1 MADPIARFA
10 ATVAGPGHEI
20 DLARASLAVAAGA
33 EPDLD
38 PEPWLEALDRFAE
51 GVGDLLE
58 LKRRLFSELGF
69 AGNAADYYDEKNSFL
84 NHVIERRLGNPL
96 SLSIVTIEVGRRAGI
111 ELDGIGMPGHFLVRH
126 RRTELFLD
134 AFCAGE
140 VLDMAECEARWRQ
153 ISGVGPYVPFRP
165 SMLAPVGKRA
175 ILTRMLANLADIYR
189 RKGWLEDLEWVQRM
203 RLEIPEVDRQ
213 EALSLAETLSAMGR
227 FDEAAIELESRAAE
241 DPEPDRSMIFLTA
254 ARRMRAH
261 LN

>member
-1 MADPIARFA
+1 MADRVSRFA
-10 ATVAGPGHEI
+10 ALVAGPDREV

-51 GVGDLLE
+51 GVNGFIE
-58 LKRRLFSELGF
+58 LRRRLFSELRF
-69 AGNAADYYDEKNSFL
+69 AGNTADYYDEKNSLL

-111 ELDGIGMPGHFLVRH
+111 EFDGIGMPGHFLVRH
-126 RRTELFLD
+126 RKTELFLD

-140 VLDMAECEARWRQ
+140 VLDLAECEARWRQ

-165 SMLAPVGKRA
+165 SMLAPVGKRV
-175 ILTRMLANLADIYR
+175 ILARMLTNLADIYR
-189 RKGWLEDLEWVQRM
+189 RKGRLEDLEWVQRM
-203 RLEIPEVDRQ
+203 RLEIPEVDR
-213 EALSLAETLSAMGR
+213 EEVLSLAETLSAMGR
-227 FDEAAIELESRAAE
+227 FAEAAIELESRAAE
-241 DPEPDRSMIFLTA
+241 DPESDRSTIFLTA